1 MLKNNQ
7 RTIDFQNTRAKSDF
21 LRQNATNL
29 LFNFQ
34 NTELMSSK
42 IAVVLEKRRKKANG
56 KFPVKIR
63 FNFKCQAHYINTGI
77 EVPEANFTLGKVVGM
92 PKASLMNTIIA
103 QKLDYT
109 QSVLD
114 DLQLRGLIK
123 TKFKTGGDIKRFI
136 ESGENVYDE
145 KQDPNKAV
153 LFFKSYVQNHAKK
166 YSNRSSANQYI
177 HMLNKVGEFA
187 DLDLLFLQDINV
199 AFLKDFEIFCQKS
212 GMTTNGIGNYM
223 RSIRTVYNDA
233 IDRDL
238 IGIDKYPFR
247 RFKIKKAKTIHRNVN
262 VKDLRFMLNFDY
274 DDLKERLKANAKKY
288 TSKFP
293 DVKKYVDLWFLSFYF
308 CGMNIK
314 DILFLKHN
322 DIRNNEL
329 SIIRFKSGEQ
339 IIIRVE
345 PEAWNIIKMYP
356 GKKYLLS
363 FLDEYSTDD
372 YKNVESRM
380 NENLK
385 FVLPY
390 ITGYWARHTWATIAS
405 KLDVPDPIVD
415 IAQGRTVKGM
425 AGIYIARNMGKITEA
440 NRKVIDYLFS
450 K

>member
-63 FNFKCQAHYINTGI
+63 FNFKSQAHYINTGI

-212 GMTTNGIGNYM
+212 FSMFQNGLKIY
-223 RSIRTVYNDA
+223 RS
-233 IDRDL
+233 
-238 IGIDKYPFR
+238 
-247 RFKIKKAKTIHRNVN
+247 
-262 VKDLRFMLNFDY
+262 
-274 DDLKERLKANAKKY
+274 
-288 TSKFP
+288 
-293 DVKKYVDLWFLSFYF
+293 
-308 CGMNIK
+308 
-314 DILFLKHN
+314 
-322 DIRNNEL
+322 
-329 SIIRFKSGEQ
+329 KS
-339 IIIRVE
+339 
-345 PEAWNIIKMYP
+345 
-356 GKKYLLS
+356 
-363 FLDEYSTDD
+363 
-372 YKNVESRM
+372 
-380 NENLK
+380 
-385 FVLPY
+385 
-390 ITGYWARHTWATIAS
+390 
-405 KLDVPDPIVD
+405 
-415 IAQGRTVKGM
+415 
-425 AGIYIARNMGKITEA
+425 
-440 NRKVIDYLFS
+440 
-450 K
+450 

>member
-7 RTIDFQNTRAKSDF
+7 RTIDFQNTRAKNDF
-21 LRQNATNL
+21 LRQNATNP

-92 PKASLMNTIIA
+92 PKASLMNSIIA

-114 DLQLRGLIK
+114 DLQLRGLTK

-136 ESGENVYDE
+136 ESGEEVYDE
-145 KQDPNKAV
+145 GQDPDKAV
-153 LFFKSYVQNHAKK
+153 LLFKSYVLNHSKK

-187 DLDLLFLQDINV
+187 DLDVLFLQEINV
-199 AFLKDFEIFCQKS
+199 AFLKDFEIFCEKS

-238 IGIDKYPFR
+238 ISVEKYPFR
-247 RFKIKKAKTIHRNVN
+247 RFKIKKAKTIHRNVT
-262 VKDLRFMLNFDY
+262 VDDLRFMLNFDY
-274 DDLKERLKANAKKY
+274 EALMHKLKEKSKKY
-288 TSKFP
+288 TSRFP
-293 DVKKYVDLWFLSFYF
+293 DVKKYVDLFFLSFYF

-314 DILFLKHN
+314 DILFLKPNH
-322 DIRNNEL
+322 IRNNQL
-329 SIIRFKSGEQ
+329 SVIRFKTGEQ

-345 PEAWNIIKMYP
+345 PEAWEIIKMYP

-363 FLDEYSTDD
+363 FLDDYSTDD
-372 YKNVESRM
+372 YKNVEKRM
-380 NENLK
+380 NDNIK

-390 ITGYWARHTWATIAS
+390 VTGYWARHTWATIAGH
-405 KLDVPDPIVD
+405 LDVPDPIID

-425 AGIYIARNMGKITEA
+425 SGIYIARNMEKITEA
-440 NRKVIDYLFS
+440 NRKVIDFVLN

>member
-1 MLKNNQ
+1 MLNNNQ
-7 RTIDFQNTRAKSDF
+7 RTKDFQKAHANNDF

-29 LFNFQ
+29 LYNFQ
-34 NTELMSSK
+34 STELMSSK

-63 FNFKCQAHYINTGI
+63 FNYKSQAHYINTGV
-77 EVPEANFTLGKVVGM
+77 EVPEGNFTLGKIVGM
-92 PKASLMNTIIA
+92 PKASLLNSIIA

-136 ESGENVYDE
+136 ESGEDVYDE
-145 KQDPNKAV
+145 KQDTDRAV
-153 LFFKSYVQNHAKK
+153 LLFKSYVENHAKK
-166 YSNRSSANQYI
+166 YSNRSSANQYL

-187 DLDLLFLQDINV
+187 DLDVLFLQDINV
-199 AFLKDFEIFCQKS
+199 AFLKDFEIFCEKS

-223 RSIRTVYNDA
+223 RSIRTIYNDA

-238 IGIDKYPFR
+238 ISVEKYPFR
-247 RFKIKKAKTIHRNVN
+247 RFKIKKAKTIHRNVT
-262 VKDLRFMLNFDY
+262 VDDLRFMLNFDY
-274 DDLKERLKANAKKY
+274 SALMDKLKEKSKKH
-288 TSKFP
+288 TSRFP
-293 DVKKYVDLWFLSFYF
+293 DVKKYVDLFFLSFYF

-314 DILFLKHN
+314 DILFLKPN

-329 SIIRFKSGEQ
+329 SIIRFKTGEQ

-345 PEAWNIIKMYP
+345 PEAWDIINLYP
-356 GKKYLLS
+356 GKKYILS
-363 FLDEYSTDD
+363 FLDEYSSDD
-372 YKNVESRM
+372 YKNLEKRM
-380 NENLK
+380 NENIK

-390 ITGYWARHTWATIAS
+390 VTGYWARHTWATIAS
-405 KLDVPDPIVD
+405 ELDVPDPIVD

-425 AGIYIARNMGKITEA
+425 SGTYIARNMKKVTEA
-440 NRKVIDYLFS
+440 NRKVLDYVFS